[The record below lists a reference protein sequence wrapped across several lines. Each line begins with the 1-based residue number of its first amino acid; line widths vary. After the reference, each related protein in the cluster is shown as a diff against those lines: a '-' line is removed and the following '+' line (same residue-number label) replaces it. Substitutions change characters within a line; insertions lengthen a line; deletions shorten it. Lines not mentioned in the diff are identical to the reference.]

1 LLTDFGLRDSYVGIM
16 KGVIYGIHP
25 EAIVVDLTH
34 DIRPQ
39 DIAAGRFQLSMAVPY
54 FPPSTVHTS
63 TVHTSTVHTSTVHI
77 AVIDPGVGTHR
88 RSIAIRTDRAI
99 FVGPDNGLL
108 VLEEPIRAAVVLN
121 QPQFWRSNTTS
132 TTFQGRDIFAAVGA
146 HLARGLPITAVGEP
160 IDPATLVRLEIQPS
174 CIQAID
180 HFGNCITNLP
190 GSELGFYYQV
200 GDRILR
206 TVRTYSDA
214 DSGEAIVLIG
224 SHGYLEIAING
235 GNAQLQLGLKI
246 GEPITKYP
254 SAPKS

>member
-1 LLTDFGLRDSYVGIM
+1 MGLITLLTDFGLRDSYVGIM
-16 KGVIYGIHP
+16 KGVIYGIYP

-34 DIRPQ
+34 DILPQ
-39 DIAAGRFQLSMAVPY
+39 DIAGGRFQLAMAVPY
-54 FPPSTVHTS
+54 FPPSTVH
-63 TVHTSTVHTSTVHI
+63 I
-77 AVIDPGVGTHR
+77 AVIDPSVGTHR
-88 RSIAIRTDRAI
+88 RSIAISTDRAI

-121 QPQFWRSNTTS
+121 QPPFWRSNTTS

-146 HLARGLPITAVGEP
+146 HLARGLPLAAVGEP
-160 IDPATLVRLEIQPS
+160 IDPATLVQLEIQPS

-190 GSELGFYYQV
+190 GSKLGSHYLGSHYQV

-214 DSGEAIVLIG
+214 DIGEAIVLIG

-246 GEPITKYP
+246 GDPITKYP
-254 SAPKS
+254 SSPKS

>member
-1 LLTDFGLRDSYVGIM
+1 MGLITLLTDFGLRDSYVGIM
-16 KGVIYGIHP
+16 KGVIHGIHP

-34 DIRPQ
+34 DVMPQ
-39 DIAAGRFQLSMAVPY
+39 DIAGGRFQLSMAVPY
-54 FPPSTVHTS
+54 FPP
-63 TVHTSTVHTSTVHI
+63 STVHI

-88 RSIAIRTDRAI
+88 RSIALVTDRAI

-108 VLEEPIRAAVVLN
+108 VLEDPICSAVVLN

-132 TTFQGRDIFAAVGA
+132 ATFQGRDIFAAVGA
-146 HLARGLPITAVGEP
+146 HLAQGLPITAVGQP

-190 GSELGFYYQV
+190 GTELASHHQV

-206 TVRTYSDA
+206 AVRTYGDA
-214 DSGEAIVLIG
+214 DIGEAIVLIG
-224 SHGYLEIAING
+224 SHGYLEIAINS
-235 GNAQLQLGLKI
+235 GNAQTQLRLKI
-246 GEPITKYP
+246 GDPITKP
-254 SAPKS
+254 QNPQNQRRMR